1 VRSPKNAL
9 PPARGGLTTADHG
22 WLARFGFS
30 FEEGGAH
37 LARSMML
44 ADLRALL
51 DQIDD
56 LKATRSEYVNAIVS
70 DNCLGKRSGMA
81 RSLAARHLANLYGLD
96 PSVTL
101 FRILRYFW
109 SRDPQGQPLLA
120 LICAYCRDPF
130 LRASAPFFLALSEG
144 SSVQRVDVEN
154 YIETVFPSRF
164 SQATI
169 KSAAQN
175 VSTTWTDSGHVRG
188 RVKKTRARAIATPGS
203 VAYAVLVGYLT
214 GPRGPALF
222 GTEYAAL
229 LDRPGALTTELAQE
243 ASRQGWINM
252 KRVGPVVEVTFANLL
267 TAQEMEW
274 TREQGNPTT

>member
-1 VRSPKNAL
+1 
-9 PPARGGLTTADHG
+9 
-22 WLARFGFS
+22 
-30 FEEGGAH
+30 
-37 LARSMML
+37 MML
-44 ADLRALL
+44 ADLRTLL
-51 DQIDD
+51 DHIDD
-56 LKATRSEYVNAIVS
+56 PEAARSEYIKAIVT
-70 DNCLGKRSGMA
+70 NNRLGKRSGMA

-130 LRASAPFFLALSEG
+130 LRASAPFFLAIAEG
-144 SSVQRVDVEN
+144 SSVLRVDVEN
-154 YIETVFPSRF
+154 YIEAVFPGRF
-164 SQATI
+164 SQATL

-188 RVKKTRARAIATPGS
+188 RVKKTRARAVATPGS
-203 VAYAVLVGYLT
+203 VAYAVLVGHLT
-214 GPRGPALF
+214 GARGPALF

-274 TREQGNPTT
+274 TREQGSPTA